1 MNEKSLPASFRSDKL
16 IEEYPLRHV
25 IELAASTPGQIDR
38 SHIMEAYH
46 EVLGWAIQDSYFA
59 VTESMSELIESTRNQ
74 RS

>member
-25 IELAASTPGQIDR
+25 VELAASTPGKVDR

-46 EVLGWAIQDSYFA
+46 EVLAMAIQDSYFT

-74 RS
+74 RG